1 MRLIGGLLI
10 ALLPA
15 PSQAQTRAP
24 TAQDAKMCRLLAYE
38 NYPQARPGKAA
49 GSGARYQ
56 FYSDC
61 LAKRSGNAP
70 PLQAP
75 DKARQ

>member
-1 MRLIGGLLI
+1 LSLVI

-15 PSQAQTRAP
+15 PSLAQTRAP

-38 NYPQARPGKAA
+38 NYPQERPGKAV

-56 FYSDC
+56 FYRDC
-61 LAKRSGNAP
+61 LAKRTGGEAQP
-70 PLQAP
+70 QAP
-75 DKARQ
+75 EKPR